1 MLDDSARKSMN
12 KSAIDLNQSESKL
25 SIGDKT
31 SPPLTKDGD
40 GDQVPMSKDGS
51 KLSLKEK
58 MLLKQN
64 LNANSASMLGSMT
77 GGGGLGTLA

>member
-40 GDQVPMSKDGS
+40 GDLIFLKFTQFMSVNV
-51 KLSLKEK
+51 L
-58 MLLKQN
+58 
-64 LNANSASMLGSMT
+64 
-77 GGGGLGTLA
+77 

>member
-1 MLDDSARKSMN
+1 LLDDSVRKSMN

-40 GDQVPMSKDGS
+40 GDQIPMSKDGS
-51 KLSLKEK
+51 KMSLKEK
-58 MLLKQN
+58 LLKQN
-64 LNANSASMLGSMT
+64 LNANSASMLGSI
-77 GGGGLGTLA
+77 GGGGNLGSLAE